1 MLSLGKK
8 QEVLGGEG
16 LQQARGGSGGDTVI

>member
-1 MLSLGKK
+1 MLLLGKK
-8 QEVLGGEG
+8 QEVRGGKG